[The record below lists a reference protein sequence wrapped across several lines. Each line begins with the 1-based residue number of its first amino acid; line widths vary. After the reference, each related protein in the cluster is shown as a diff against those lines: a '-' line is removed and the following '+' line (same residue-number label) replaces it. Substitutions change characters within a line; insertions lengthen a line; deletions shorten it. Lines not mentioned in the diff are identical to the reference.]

1 MNNKAK
7 NMKSYCWA
15 TPRGV
20 AKFTSQRRY
29 GVVNEAGTHAVFSKE
44 TGDPMV
50 WTHMSTVKEFAS
62 YAHKF
67 ADAYWDRVYT
77 KTSEVPRPNS
87 KTTKPKHWWEEGYVH
102 TGTGPDPRTSHVEM
116 AKRVQEMEDEEVP
129 DNAWEMFF
137 EYE

>member
-7 NMKSYCWA
+7 NMKNYYWV
-15 TPRGV
+15 TPKGV
-20 AKFTSQRRY
+20 AKFASQRRF

-67 ADAYWDRVYT
+67 TNTYWARVYT
-77 KTSEVPRPNS
+77 DFTDAVSHAKAAKE
-87 KTTKPKHWWEEGYVH
+87 PKHWWEEGYVH

-116 AKRVQEMEDEEVP
+116 AKRVEEMEDEEVP